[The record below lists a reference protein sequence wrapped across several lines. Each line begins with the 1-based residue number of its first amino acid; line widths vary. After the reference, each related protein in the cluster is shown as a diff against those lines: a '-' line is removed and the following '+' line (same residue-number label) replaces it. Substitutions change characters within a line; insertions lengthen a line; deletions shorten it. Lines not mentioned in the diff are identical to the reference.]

1 MSMAIGGGKHRTI
14 RWQRLV
20 PHCPALRLATSAL
33 ITASAFLYLTAAV
46 DGVVGLASPP
56 PDIVTSGLQ
65 DMPAQHDVSLL
76 LYPLTFAGAAIAG
89 LLLLW
94 SGCLGLRSFR
104 TQPAWRRPQI
114 IALAAYGVGAVA
126 FTIGLL
132 SSDGGGLNHYIDE
145 AWHGLNP
152 LQPSLVLTLLIVMVT
167 LLAPMPPEE
176 DEL

>member
-1 MSMAIGGGKHRTI
+1 MAIGGSKHRTVG
-14 RWQRLV
+14 WQRLV
-20 PHCPALRLATSAL
+20 PHCPALRLATSGL
-33 ITASAFLYLTAAV
+33 ITASAFLYLAV
-46 DGVVGLASPP
+46 AIGGVVNLAGPP
-56 PDIVTSGLQ
+56 PDIVTSGIQ
-65 DMPAQHDVSLL
+65 SIPSEHDVSLL

-104 TQPAWRRPQI
+104 THPAWRRPQVL
-114 IALAAYGVGAVA
+114 ALLAYGVGALA
-126 FTIGLL
+126 FTVGLL
-132 SSDGGGLNHYIDE
+132 SSDRGELGHYIDD

-176 DEL
+176 DEA